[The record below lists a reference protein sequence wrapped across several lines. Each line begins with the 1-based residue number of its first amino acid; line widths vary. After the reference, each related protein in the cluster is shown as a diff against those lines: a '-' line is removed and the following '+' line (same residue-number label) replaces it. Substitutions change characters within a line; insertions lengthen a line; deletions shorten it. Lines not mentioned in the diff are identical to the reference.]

1 MQICVCNSLNH
12 GAVFLTKKKLIF
24 RNLCAYRNQ
33 IGRVWPMGNTILSGG
48 ISAHGV
54 IKFMCMELFTVSL
67 WPVQELSLMAWIPS
81 APVWLL
87 WCVGTTRSVDEATD
101 VYFLTAPNSGTPPL
115 RSCKAGFIWGF
126 GLILRVLEKSLKK
139 MLATVGRYRQ
149 KLFIAAGHGVCSSLR
164 DPYSGRAGSLMVSEK
179 VSGQARVKQP

>member
-1 MQICVCNSLNH
+1 MQICICNSLNH
-12 GAVFLTKKKLIF
+12 GAVFLTKKNWYSEIYVPIETKLAEFGLWVIRF
-24 RNLCAYRNQ
+24 SVVR
-33 IGRVWPMGNTILSGG
+33 

-54 IKFMCMELFTVSL
+54 IKFMCMALFTVSL

-126 GLILRVLEKSLKK
+126 GLILQMLEKSLKK
-139 MLATVGRYRQ
+139 RLATVGRYRQ
-149 KLFIAAGHGVCSSLR
+149 KLFTAAGHGVCSSLR
-164 DPYSGRAGSLMVSEK
+164 DPHSGRAGSLMVSEK